1 MRCCDIPIGKMR
13 RLISIERAS
22 EIPDGAGGFETTWSE
37 IGTAW
42 AWFKTM
48 SGNERL
54 YGMQLE
60 NPVTHKIYIRY
71 RTDIDERDRI
81 VYQGR
86 YFNIRALLDLEELR
100 RYIEITAE
108 EGVAVES

>member
-1 MRCCDIPIGKMR
+1 MKCCEIPIGKMR
-13 RLISIERAS
+13 RLITLQRREEA
-22 EIPDGAGGFETTWSE
+22 PDGYGGFVTTWTDYSQ
-37 IGTAW
+37 TW

-48 SGNERL
+48 SGQERL
-54 YGMQLE
+54 FGMQLE

-71 RTDIDERDRI
+71 RSDIDERDRI
-81 VYQGR
+81 VYMER

-108 EGVAVES
+108 EGVAIES